1 MKKQIFLMVML
12 VRGIHRPWSV
22 LTMVTAALLLGVFT
36 TILPVTGTEVSAAG
50 DSCLLEV
57 FSKANEA
64 DQQRIIRAASIEPM
78 GVQWCF
84 LPPEN
89 RGR

>member
-1 MKKQIFLMVML
+1 MKKQIFMIV
-12 VRGIHRPWSV
+12 I
-22 LTMVTAALLLGVFT
+22 VTAALLLGILT
-36 TILPVTGTEVSAAG
+36 TIPPAAG
-50 DSCLLEV
+50 IEASANEDSCLLE
-57 FSKANEA
+57 FFPTANEA
-64 DQQRIIRAASIEPM
+64 DQQRIIRAASAEPM